1 MQRWEAWVRASV
13 LDFEL
18 VSALGFHQGTG
29 GVMTVRHLDTTGFP
43 NATYQDLMAIT
54 RPSESQFK
62 DWLVF
67 MDRYADLR
75 PDRAAE
81 IMTQLNG
88 GLTFLCS
95 VPFLHPAR
103 TPWTLELLAAALRL
117 ANYTEMR
124 FKQALSCRRPN
135 EYSPQVQPIIL
146 TPSHGSFP
154 SGHAT
159 ETFISAYVLW
169 KLLQASPTTPYGD
182 QSWGEQLFRLA
193 NRVAVNRTVAGVH
206 FPIDSAAG
214 AVLGLTLGR
223 YFVARC
229 ARDPEAPPAVPLQTY
244 IPFAFDGTQF
254 PSTTT
259 VGSQTDGDFYWT
271 LYYDVPTDTQLTQLL
286 PNPYVTNSTAVTVQS
301 SPLLYWLWDKA
312 RAEWN

>member
-1 MQRWEAWVRASV
+1 
-13 LDFEL
+13 
-18 VSALGFHQGTG
+18 
-29 GVMTVRHLDTTGFP
+29 MTVNHLVQGVFP
-43 NATYQDLMAIT
+43 AASYQLVAAIK
-54 RPSESQFK
+54 RPSEAQFK

-75 PDRAAE
+75 GDRATE

-88 GLTFLCS
+88 GLAFLCS
-95 VPFLHPAR
+95 IPFLHPAR
-103 TPWTLELLAAALRL
+103 TRWTLELLAAALRL

-159 ETFISAYVLW
+159 ETFISAFVLW
-169 KLLQASPTTPYGD
+169 QLIRASGTQPYAD
-182 QSWGEQLFRLA
+182 PLNSWAEQLLRLA
-193 NRVAVNRTVAGVH
+193 NRIAVNRTVAGVH

-229 ARDPEAPPAVPLQTY
+229 LRDPLAPVAVPLQTY
-244 IPFAFDGTQF
+244 DAFTFDGTVF
-254 PSTTT
+254 PATNNI
-259 VGSQTDGDFYWT
+259 VPPLADGDFYWT
-271 LYYDVPTDTQLTQLL
+271 LYYDVPGDQQTEVPVAAPT
-286 PNPYVTNSTAVTVQS
+286 YVTRTAGLSVQPS
-301 SPLLYWLWDKA
+301 ALLYWLWNKA
-312 RAEWN
+312 LAEWK